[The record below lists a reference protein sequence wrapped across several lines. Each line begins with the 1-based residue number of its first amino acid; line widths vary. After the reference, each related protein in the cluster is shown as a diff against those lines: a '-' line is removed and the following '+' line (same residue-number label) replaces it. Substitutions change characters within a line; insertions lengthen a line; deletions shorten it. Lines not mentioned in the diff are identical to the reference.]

1 MDGEDGPPFF
11 KSWSGAYLFVL
22 VWLAI
27 LMALFA
33 VVTRVYT

>member
-1 MDGEDGPPFF
+1 MATEDGPPFF
-11 KSWSGAYLFVL
+11 KSWQGAYVFVL

-33 VVTRVYT
+33 FITKVYT